1 MIQSLLG
8 QVRQAENERD
18 VARKH
23 RDEAMRQFEES
34 MSMVRSLRKQ
44 LTEIG
49 KARDRYVG
57 ERDCAIYHQRGAEQ
71 RLQQVMCDYQWA
83 VDLRRNTMSEREKY
97 LKIIDEL
104 KHDRNRGWNA
114 ATRLKAQLDLLQRV
128 PENSLQQSREVV
140 RHAPLSLP
148 IVAQRKAA
156 KIALE
161 KNSLLKKQKPV

>member
-23 RDEAMRQFEES
+23 RDEAMRQFEKS
-34 MSMVRSLRKQ
+34 MSLVQTLRKQ

-71 RLQQVMCDYQWA
+71 RPQQIMCDYQWA
-83 VDLRRNTMSEREKY
+83 VDLRRKTMSEREKY

-114 ATRLKAQLDLLQRV
+114 ATRLKAQLDLIQHV
-128 PENSLQQSREVV
+128 
-140 RHAPLSLP
+140 PLSLP
-148 IVAQRKAA
+148 
-156 KIALE
+156 E
-161 KNSLLKKQKPV
+161 SSKNCA